1 MTEEQDAPRSSAHAL
16 RSVGETKPPKHPKFL
31 IANLELEFHVSPIRI
46 SDLRFSNRKKT
57 RVLRAPWRVAV
68 CVLTPSPGAS
78 PADAL
83 SRFDAP
89 RRIPYNRG
97 ILLARQRARRRLVYK
112 VVENRIRKALR
123 HHIHERYKTDVPIAT
138 ERPPKL
144 AMGEAASPVCFEL
157 AKRLKKPPRALAQE
171 IANSLK
177 PIPGVARVEVAGGG
191 YLNFFF
197 DRTEFFRG
205 ALMES
210 TQKPVAASADA
221 PKTIVEHTAIN
232 PNKAAHIGH
241 LRNAVLGDTF
251 VRLLRHA
258 GRNVEIQ
265 NYIDNTG
272 VQVADV
278 VLGFLHLEKKS
289 IDDVRALTLAPRFD
303 YVCWD
308 LYTRVTQ
315 FLAEDKSRLELRA
328 HTLKEI
334 EEGQGEAAKMAEL
347 VATAIVHRHLETLD
361 RLGIDYDLL
370 TQESEILH
378 LKFWDAAFDMLKK
391 SGAIQMSTSG
401 KTAGCWV
408 MQLPS
413 DREAKEGQPE
423 TPDNTNEKTN
433 DKTGN
438 KTDSK
443 TDEEPAEQA
452 EAKIIVRSN
461 GTVTY
466 VGKDIAYH
474 LWKFGL
480 LDRDFH
486 YQRFHTHP
494 DGHEA
499 WVTASERSDAGAP
512 PFGHAHE
519 VFNVVDSRQAYPQQ
533 VVAAGL
539 RALGYT
545 EQADR
550 LKHFAYNVV
559 ALTPRCAREMG
570 YEIPEED
577 AKKPYVEV
585 SGRKGQGVK
594 ADDLLDRLEQS
605 AQAEVDARHAEEP
618 EADRKAIAHAVA
630 VGALRYFLL
639 RFTRSTVI
647 AFDFKDALSFEGETG
662 PYVQYAVVRI
672 NGIMQKVIQQ
682 FQSAHS
688 ALDHSSQGSSASLL
702 DPAILASPRGDD
714 LWELLLL
721 AGSLDAYAEQA
732 VSAQEPAFVARY
744 AFELAQAFNGFY
756 HKHHIL
762 SEEDEAKRSFLMMLT
777 IFVRYKLIAALGLMG
792 IVAPEKM

>member
-1 MTEEQDAPRSSAHAL
+1 
-16 RSVGETKPPKHPKFL
+16 
-31 IANLELEFHVSPIRI
+31 
-46 SDLRFSNRKKT
+46 
-57 RVLRAPWRVAV
+57 
-68 CVLTPSPGAS
+68 
-78 PADAL
+78 
-83 SRFDAP
+83 
-89 RRIPYNRG
+89 
-97 ILLARQRARRRLVYK
+97 VYK
-112 VVENRIRKALR
+112 VVEDRIRKALR

-171 IANSLK
+171 IANSLA
-177 PIPGVARVEVAGGG
+177 PIPGVARVEVAGAG

-210 TQKPVAASADA
+210 AQKSKEAGADA

-258 GRNVEIQ
+258 GRRVEIQ

-334 EEGQGEAAKMAEL
+334 EEGKGEAARMAEL

-391 SGAIQMSTSG
+391 SGAIQMATAG
-401 KTAGCWV
+401 KNAGCWV
-408 MQLPS
+408 MELPS

-423 TPDNTNEKTN
+423 SADR
-433 DKTGN
+433 
-438 KTDSK
+438 TD
-443 TDEEPAEQA
+443 DEPAEQA

-499 WVTASERSDAGAP
+499 WVTSSERSDAGAP
-512 PFGHAHE
+512 PFGHAQE

-570 YEIPEED
+570 YEIPDED

-594 ADDLLDRLEQS
+594 ADDLLDRLEES
-605 AQAEVDARHAEEP
+605 AQTEVDARHAKEP
-618 EADRKAIAHAVA
+618 EVERKAIAHAVA

-672 NGIMQKVIQQ
+672 NGIIRKGAERDPSFDSPNVIEGAANLLRVQT
-682 FQSAHS
+682 AE
-688 ALDHSSQGSSASLL
+688 LDVSRFL
-702 DPAILASPRGDD
+702 PSPSGDD
-714 LWELLLL
+714 LWDLVLM
-721 AGSLDAYAEQA
+721 AGSLDSRVEQA

-744 AFELAQAFNGFY
+744 AFELAQAFNAFY

-762 SEEDEAKRSFLMMLT
+762 SEEDKEKRAFLLSLSNL
-777 IFVRYKLIAALGLMG
+777 VRAQLVKTLSLMG